1 MRVLQAGMGG
11 WGRNW
16 AAEVIPL
23 VGAVELVGCVDAMPP
38 ALELVQE
45 EGLVPA
51 DDCYLSLEQAMEAT
65 DPDAVLVTANALGHV
80 PLALAALQAGKHVL
94 VEKPFATS
102 LADAVEVVEM
112 ASAMDLTLMVSQNY
126 RFFPAVRAVQK
137 VIREGELGELHAV
150 NIDFRRLSSRGTR
163 GVLPHHSLDEPLLG
177 DMSIHHFDLL
187 RAVLGREPRE
197 IFCRT
202 WNPASSPFSGPAE
215 GTAVIVMDGGLSAS
229 YRASW
234 LSSGPPTPWAGEWH
248 MEFEG
253 AELIWTSRHDRSDG
267 VHGESVV
274 VRTAGAD
281 QRPVALP
288 KLDLVDRAGSLA
300 EFASAV
306 EEGREPE
313 SSGRENL
320 GSLALMQAAIDSA
333 RTGTLCPVPAVATE
347 MSGIPR

>member
-1 MRVLQAGMGG
+1 
-11 WGRNW
+11 
-16 AAEVIPL
+16 
-23 VGAVELVGCVDAMPP
+23 
-38 ALELVQE
+38 
-45 EGLVPA
+45 
-51 DDCYLSLEQAMEAT
+51 
-65 DPDAVLVTANALGHV
+65 
-80 PLALAALQAGKHVL
+80 
-94 VEKPFATS
+94 
-102 LADAVEVVEM
+102 
-112 ASAMDLTLMVSQNY
+112 
-126 RFFPAVRAVQK
+126 
-137 VIREGELGELHAV
+137 
-150 NIDFRRLSSRGTR
+150 
-163 GVLPHHSLDEPLLG
+163 
-177 DMSIHHFDLL
+177 
-187 RAVLGREPRE
+187 
-197 IFCRT
+197 
-202 WNPASSPFSGPAE
+202 
-215 GTAVIVMDGGLSAS
+215 
-229 YRASW
+229 
-234 LSSGPPTPWAGEWH
+234 